1 MGAWITV
8 INLSNEE
15 QMKQTAINFRV
26 IKELL

>member
-15 QMKQTAINFRV
+15 PMKQTAINFQV